1 MSKIS
6 HKILTMY
13 SDEELQTI
21 TKNTFLWHCFITAC
35 SIIIYM
41 YLLLTEGRC
50 AATAIFTNLVLPMN
64 LCRLISIIIYYCF
77 AFRLSI
83 GNVFAYRVS
92 VWNIFVNS
100 VSTTIITCFEFLFL
114 KMNVEKLLS
123 YKCLIFLLSQF
134 IIYLIYKYS
143 SPIIRAKII
152 ENERQQAL
160 INIINR

>member
-64 LCRLISIIIYYCF
+64 LCRLILIIICYCVSC
-77 AFRLSI
+77 RISV
-83 GNVFAYRVS
+83 GNVFI
-92 VWNIFVNS
+92 NIIA
-100 VSTTIITCFEFLFL
+100 TIIITCFEFFTL
-114 KMNVEKLLS
+114 KMNVEELLS
-123 YKCLIFLLSQF
+123 HKCLIFLLSQF
-134 IIYLIYKYS
+134 VMYLIYKYS

-152 ENERQQAL
+152 ENER
-160 INIINR
+160 

>member
-21 TKNTFLWHCFITAC
+21 TKNTFLWHCFMTAC

-64 LCRLISIIIYYCF
+64 LYCF

-83 GNVFAYRVS
+83 GNVF
-92 VWNIFVNS
+92 VNS
-100 VSTTIITCFEFLFL
+100 VSTIIITCFEFLFL

-152 ENERQQAL
+152 ENERRQAF